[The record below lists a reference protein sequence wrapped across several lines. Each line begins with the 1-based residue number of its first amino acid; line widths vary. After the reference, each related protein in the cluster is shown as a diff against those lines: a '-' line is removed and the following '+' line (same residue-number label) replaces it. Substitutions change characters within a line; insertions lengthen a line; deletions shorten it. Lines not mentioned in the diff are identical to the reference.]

1 MGGYSE
7 TRPPDHYSEMNLRD
21 CLEIARRR
29 KSWIILASIGLFVTM
44 TVFAYRLPDIYRAE
58 TVILVDSAQ
67 VPDKY
72 VPTINTGDIG
82 GRLTTLEQQVLSPT
96 RLKKLVESEGLYPGN
111 SGARSE
117 QDVIRSVQKSIVI
130 DVVNPG
136 AGKMG
141 AFRIAY
147 SGRRRDE
154 VARIANRLAQM
165 FIEENLRARV
175 DQTEDTAEFLH
186 EQLDGTKRQLD
197 EKDGQL
203 RAIKSH
209 NLAELPESKPYHLE
223 ALANLRAQL
232 QTAEAKIQ
240 QDQRERTLLQSMMMS
255 DAQAPTV
262 DVDGMSGEGG
272 GGAAGGGGPYEGQ
285 LQKLE
290 SKLSQLKSRYGPR
303 HPDVRKTQSEIDRL
317 KAKATSEA
325 GSGDSGTIEERPV
338 VPVPARKR
346 RNPVVEAQIE
356 KLDEGIR
363 EQKELVEPLQSRMAF
378 HESKLE
384 RIPVFEQQIARL
396 QSDYDILRTQ
406 YMGLL
411 DKEKAAEISH
421 ALEVHQKGEKFT
433 ILDPAVTPSKPAAP
447 NRMLITIGGLVGG
460 LLLGIAL
467 AALAEMY
474 DESVRSE
481 GEAARIF
488 GKQVLCG
495 VPRILSG
502 EEIRLNHLR
511 RLGIFAGTLTGSAA
525 FGLILSFLSGRLF

>member
-1 MGGYSE
+1 MSFH
-7 TRPPDHYSEMNLRD
+7 DH
-21 CLEIARRR
+21 LEIVRRR
-29 KSWIILASIGLFVTM
+29 KSWIILASVGLFVAM

-96 RLKKLVESEGLYPGN
+96 RLKKLVESEGLYPEN
-111 SGARSE
+111 SGAHNE
-117 QDVIRSVQKSIVI
+117 QDVIRSVQKSIMI

-147 SGRRRDE
+147 SGRKRDE

-165 FIEENLRARV
+165 FIEENLRVRV

-186 EQLDGTKRQLD
+186 EQLDATKHQLD
-197 EKDGQL
+197 EKDTQL

-232 QTAEAKIQ
+232 QTAEEKIQ
-240 QDQRERTLLQSMMMS
+240 QAQREKTLLQSMMMS
-255 DAQAPTV
+255 DTQAPTV
-262 DVDGMSGEGG
+262 DLDGVPAEGG
-272 GGAAGGGGPYEGQ
+272 RGTAGGGGPYEGQ
-285 LQKLE
+285 LQNLE
-290 SKLSQLKSRYGPR
+290 SKLSQLRSRYGPR
-303 HPDVRKTQSEIDRL
+303 HPDVRKTQSEIDKL

-325 GSGDSGTIEERPV
+325 GGGDGATIEERPV
-338 VPVPARKR
+338 IPVPARKR

-356 KLDEGIR
+356 KLDEDIR
-363 EQKELVEPLQSRMAF
+363 GQKELVGPLQSRMAF

-396 QSDYDILRTQ
+396 QSDYDILKTQ

-433 ILDPAVTPSKPAAP
+433 ILDPAVMPSKPAAP
-447 NRMLITIGGLVGG
+447 NRILITIGGLVGG

-467 AALAEMY
+467 AALAEVY

-495 VPRILSG
+495 VPRILSR
-502 EEIRLNHLR
+502 EEIRLNYLKG
-511 RLGIFAGTLTGSAA
+511 LGIFAGTLTGSAA
-525 FGLILSFLSGRLF
+525 FGLVLSFLSGRLF